1 MAEHPTF
8 GDFILGFEG
17 LAILR
22 SWGLDPGTVQERA
35 RSIAE
40 VVERRGEPPWS
51 APLVEIEYEVQT
63 GYGEWARGYDRPDNP
78 VLLAEEPVLR
88 EILDSVPI
96 GTALDA
102 ACGTGRW
109 AQHLASLG
117 HAVTGFDA
125 TPEMLEEARRKVPA
139 AHLELADLTTI
150 PLPAEAFDLVV
161 CTLALTHCN
170 ELPDAIGELGR
181 VARSKGRIVISDVHP
196 LMAMLGSH
204 ARYPRGQGEFGFVQ
218 NHVHQVSDYLS
229 AFRDAGLSV
238 TDCREPVWS
247 ADAIAALG
255 FADQRPGLLEA
266 AVEGLPIVIVW
277 ELEKA

>member
-1 MAEHPTF
+1 MTEHPTF

-22 SWGLDPGTVQERA
+22 SWGLNPETVQERA

-40 VVERRGEPPWS
+40 VVESRGEPPWS
-51 APLVEIEYEVQT
+51 TPLVEIEYEVQT
-63 GYGEWARGYDRPDNP
+63 GYGEWARGYDRPVNP
-78 VLLAEEPVLR
+78 VLLAEEPVVR
-88 EILDSVPI
+88 EMLGAVPI

-117 HAVTGFDA
+117 HQVTGFDA
-125 TPEMLEEARRKVPA
+125 TPEMLEEARRKVPS
-139 AHLELADLTTI
+139 AHFELADLTAI
-150 PLPAEAFDLVV
+150 PLPPESCDLVV
-161 CTLALTHCN
+161 CTLALTH
-170 ELPDAIGELGR
+170 LTRLRPPIGELARVVRPGGR
-181 VARSKGRIVISDVHP
+181 VIISDVHP
-196 LMAMLGSH
+196 LMSMLGSH
-204 ARYPRGQGEFGFVQ
+204 ARYPRGQEEFGFVQ

-238 TDCREPVWS
+238 TDCREPVWTG
-247 ADAIAALG
+247 DAIAALG
-255 FADQRPGLLEA
+255 FGDQRPGLLEA

>member
-1 MAEHPTF
+1 MTEHPTF

-22 SWGLDPGTVQERA
+22 SWGLDPETVQERA

-40 VVERRGEPPWS
+40 VVESRGKPPW
-51 APLVEIEYEVQT
+51 ATPLVEIEYEVQT

-78 VLLAEEPVLR
+78 VLLAEEPVVR
-88 EILDSVPI
+88 EILDAVPI

-109 AQHLASLG
+109 TQHLASLG

-139 AHLELADLTTI
+139 AHFELADLAAI
-150 PLPAEAFDLVV
+150 PLPPEAFDLVV
-161 CTLALTHCN
+161 CTLALTH
-170 ELPDAIGELGR
+170 LTRLRPPIGELARVVRPGGR
-181 VARSKGRIVISDVHP
+181 VIISDVHP

-204 ARYPRGQGEFGFVQ
+204 ARYPRDQREFGFVQ

-238 TDCREPVWS
+238 TDCREPVWTG
-247 ADAIAALG
+247 DAIAALG
-255 FADQRPGLLEA
+255 FANQRPGLLEA
-266 AVEGLPIVIVW
+266 AVEGLPIAIVW